1 MVRIASTPALLSLAG
16 ILSVAVTAPVAAQ
29 DTAAADTSTQAGTQV
44 AAAQDSQAQGAA
56 SPAPTTSS
64 APPPTSGN
72 PPAEALGAVVVTA
85 QKRQQNLQDVPIA
98 VTAFTASQLESRRI
112 EEVTDLSALAP
123 GLQVE
128 ASPANGSISQVAIR
142 GNVEINPAIYW
153 DPAIGIYM
161 DGVYLGKSQGS
172 VFDVVDLE
180 RVEVLR
186 GPQGTLYGRN
196 TIGGAINLITRQP
209 SGQFSGDASL
219 EIGNYNSQVEK
230 LSLDLPKFGIASISL
245 GAVAEHRDGWVS
257 TTSDSPVT
265 SLNNRGNNGLR
276 FAVNLALLP
285 GLQADYRFDH
295 TDIDTNGDYGQLYR
309 ATPAYWSTFAADPAP
324 FSGFANLPNYASQT
338 RQTVADVNAPSFEK
352 VVVEGHS
359 LTFTWNPTERDTVK
373 SISAYRH
380 VDNSDSADYDGSP
393 LAIAETQ
400 RYTHFHQ
407 LSQELQWVGHAG
419 PLNYTGGLYY
429 YHDDGYTN
437 NPQTFFASTL
447 NYDSEYGTR
456 TDAWAPFGQIDYHV
470 FGGLTLTAGLRY
482 TQEMKALDRT
492 FGFNAAPGTPY
503 TYLIPAGTHADAKF
517 EATTP
522 SFTAAYQ
529 FNPDLN
535 VYARYAEG
543 FKSGGFNGEF
553 SDTTQSAA
561 ANIAET
567 ETPFKPEKQRSL
579 ELGLKSTFAEG
590 RAQLNV
596 ALFQDNVKDMQE
608 SIFTATGAAASII
621 RNAGAAT
628 VRGAELEAAFV
639 PIRGTRVSAN
649 YAYLEAYYNTFV
661 DSGQN
666 VPDDRAFVHAP
677 RNTFNVVVDSKLW
690 HTRWG
695 VVQGNVDYAWT
706 ASYYTYPYQLS
717 ADPSVPGYD
726 PTKQVAGNTQVKSY
740 GLLNMRLALAQIPL
754 GDRASGEL
762 AIWGHNL
769 TNQAVAT
776 NFIDFGPGFGNLTD
790 AYFMDP
796 LTFGGS
802 FTVHF

>member
-1 MVRIASTPALLSLAG
+1 MVRIASTPALLPLAVTLSLAV
-16 ILSVAVTAPVAAQ
+16 SVPVSAQ
-29 DTAAADTSTQAGTQV
+29 DTTVAQAAVPAAAP
-44 AAAQDSQAQGAA
+44 QDSTAQSAAPPAPAA
-56 SPAPTTSS
+56 SGEA
-64 APPPTSGN
+64 
-72 PPAEALGAVVVTA
+72 PAEALGPVVVTA

-98 VTAFTASQLESRRI
+98 VTAFSASQIESHRI
-112 EEVTDLSALAP
+112 EDVTDLSALAP

-153 DPAIGIYM
+153 DPAIGIYL

-172 VFDVVDLE
+172 IFDVVNLE
-180 RVEVLR
+180 RIEVLR

-196 TIGGAINLITRQP
+196 TIGGAISLVTRQP
-209 SGQFSGDASL
+209 SGQFGGDATL

-245 GAVAEHRDGWVS
+245 GATMDHRDGWVS
-257 TTSDSPVT
+257 TTPDSSVN
-265 SLNNRGNNGLR
+265 SLNNRGNNGLS

-295 TDIDTNGDYGQLYR
+295 TDIDTNGDFGQLYR
-309 ATPAYWSTFAADPAP
+309 ADASYFDYLSTLSPAYSSFST
-324 FSGFANLPNYASQT
+324 LPNYASQT

-359 LTFTWNPTERDTVK
+359 LTLTWNPTERDTVK

-380 VDNSDSADYDGSP
+380 VENSDSADYDGSP
-393 LAIAETQ
+393 LAIAATQ
-400 RYTHFHQ
+400 RYTQFHQ
-407 LSQELQWVGHAG
+407 LSQELQWVGRAG

-437 NPQTFFASTL
+437 NPQTFFAGTT

-456 TDAWAPFGQIDYHV
+456 TDAWAPYGQVDWHV
-470 FGGLTLTAGLRY
+470 IGGLTLTAGLRY
-482 TQEMKALDRT
+482 TEELKALDRI
-492 FGFNAAPGTPY
+492 FGYNTAPGSPY
-503 TYLIPAGTHADAKF
+503 TYLIPAGTHADARF

-529 FNPDLN
+529 FNRGLN
-535 VYARYAEG
+535 AYVRYAEG
-543 FKSGGFNGEF
+543 FKSGGFNGEY
-553 SDTTQSAA
+553 SDTTQSSA

-567 ETPFKPEKQRSL
+567 QTPFKPEKQRSL
-579 ELGLKSTFAEG
+579 ELGLKSTFADG

-596 ALFQDNVKDMQE
+596 ALFQDNVKDMQV

-621 RNAGAAT
+621 SNAGDAT
-628 VRGAELEAAFV
+628 VRGAEVEAAFV
-639 PIRGTRVSAN
+639 PVRGTRVSFN

-661 DSGQN
+661 DDGQN

-677 RNTFNVVVDSKLW
+677 HNTFNVTVDSKLW
-690 HTRWG
+690 HTRYG
-695 VVQGNVDYAWT
+695 VVEGNVDYTWT
-706 ASYYTYPYQLS
+706 GSYYLYPYQLS
-717 ADPSVPGYD
+717 ADPSTAGYD
-726 PTKQVAGNTQVKSY
+726 DTKQFAANSEVKSY

-754 GDRASGEL
+754 SDRASGEL

-776 NFIDFGPGFGNLTD
+776 NFIDFGPGFGNLTE